1 MVGEIK
7 HFQISFFHLRHY
19 TGRTETRTCS
29 DVKAMSRG
37 TAAIPFSLTSGN
49 ILKRAISM
57 AYMLD
62 MAPPRVHSN
71 TQLPFPAIT
80 NVITFAT
87 RIPIATGLESS
98 SDTGEDI
105 LIGYPLNLIL
115 RHWLRRSRKRN
126 TGQNHRMDAPPPHS
140 SLLPTTDAID
150 SAFAGSSLKSLLKT
164 EKLLPSF
171 PACK

>member
-1 MVGEIK
+1 
-7 HFQISFFHLRHY
+7 
-19 TGRTETRTCS
+19 
-29 DVKAMSRG
+29 
-37 TAAIPFSLTSGN
+37 
-49 ILKRAISM
+49 
-57 AYMLD
+57 MLD

-80 NVITFAT
+80 NVITYAT

-105 LIGYPLNLIL
+105 VIGYPLNLIL
-115 RHWLRRSRKRN
+115 RHWLRGSRKRN
-126 TGQNHRMDAPPPHS
+126 TGQNHRMDAPIPHS

-164 EKLLPSF
+164 EKLLPSL
-171 PACK
+171 PACKWSFLLMSWWKSLIYFHFSSCNALYLNWDKSVAINDVNYKSTILTEWG